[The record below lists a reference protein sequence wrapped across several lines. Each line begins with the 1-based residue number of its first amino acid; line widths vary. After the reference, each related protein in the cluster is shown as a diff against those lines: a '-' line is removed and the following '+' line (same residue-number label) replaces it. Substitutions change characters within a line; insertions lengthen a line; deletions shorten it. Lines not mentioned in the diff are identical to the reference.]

1 MADNASLTLGD
12 GSLVAAADDIGG
24 VKYPR
29 VKVNFGADGST
40 VDVSSTDPLPVAV
53 AAPGATN
60 IAKAEDSASAN
71 ADVGV
76 PAMAIQKA
84 TPADTAGTDGDY
96 AMLQMSAGRLWV
108 DASGTT
114 LTVGSHAVTNAGTFA
129 TQAAQSGT
137 WTVQPGNTANTTA
150 WKVDGSAVTQPVS
163 GAISFTAPQHIIAD
177 SGTIT
182 TVSTVSTVTNVVHVD
197 DNSGSLTVDGTV
209 AVSGNVS
216 VIGPTAADAALTV
229 APITFGGRATNT
241 NLAEMSADGDVVN
254 ATFTMQGALVTAH
267 APRELFAVQQ
277 TSVSNSTS
285 ETLVVT
291 AGGSGIFQDLY
302 GLVLANTGSTTTKVT
317 VKDATGGT
325 TRMIFEVPTL
335 ETRGFMVPA
344 ASAVPQSSSNGN
356 WTVTCASATTALE
369 VTALTVKRK

>member
-60 IAKAEDSASAN
+60 IAKAEDFSSAN

-216 VIGPTAADAALTV
+216 VIGPTAADA
-229 APITFGGRATNT
+229 
-241 NLAEMSADGDVVN
+241 
-254 ATFTMQGALVTAH
+254 
-267 APRELFAVQQ
+267 
-277 TSVSNSTS
+277 
-285 ETLVVT
+285 
-291 AGGSGIFQDLY
+291 
-302 GLVLANTGSTTTKVT
+302 
-317 VKDATGGT
+317 
-325 TRMIFEVPTL
+325 
-335 ETRGFMVPA
+335 
-344 ASAVPQSSSNGN
+344 
-356 WTVTCASATTALE
+356 
-369 VTALTVKRK
+369 